1 MIKRTMFQQ
10 MSAEV
15 AAAADT
21 GNLAELLELDR
32 KVSEHLADGYINLP
46 QAGELTLD
54 IETATDALSR
64 NDYLDEGYAA
74 IAQGL

>member
-1 MIKRTMFQQ
+1 MTKRTVFQQ
-10 MSAEV
+10 LSIDV

-21 GNLAELLELDR
+21 GNLEALLVLDR
-32 KVSEHLADGYINLP
+32 TVADKLASGDINLP

-54 IETATDALSR
+54 IETASDSLAR

>member
-1 MIKRTMFQQ
+1 MKRTVFQQ
-10 MSAEV
+10 MSFSI

-21 GNLAELLELDR
+21 GNLEELLNLDR

-54 IETATDALSR
+54 IETAADSLAR
-64 NDYLDEGYAA
+64 NDYLDEGFAA